1 MPPKQSRG
9 AQALG
14 PSSAQFD
21 KFIRSQEAF
30 LQGLQA
36 GRTTA
41 TTRVSTRPARGTA
54 GWTCLF
60 DDCTFASAR
69 KVNFS
74 TNAVCKGCCRP
85 KAHAMNPPRH
95 MRIAPAQPT
104 RSLRASAMAQ
114 SSPAPDA
121 HAAPPPSR
129 TVAVIRKSDAAT
141 VAADE
146 GLGAVGAT
154 FKDVLAAKLPVHRT
168 VAAGLPA
175 ERAGIAPL
183 TDLDVD
189 SLFKLPPA
197 TPQKIPTAEE
207 LVASEQ
213 PLRTTADLATQQAE
227 VKSLEQAL
235 TLLPEGSKG
244 RASLVAILKEQQ
256 TLLDKLLKKA
266 PGTRL
271 QIEKLRSAKQ
281 AQKEQFTLLHE
292 RAETGKVN
300 AAKSIAALL
309 AEIDSHVELVTQ
321 RRKAVVTAY
330 EKADRAWDGFHA
342 ARRQQWDL
350 LMAQFDA
357 KVHELEAAPLLEAM
371 VVDATQTQ
379 IPQTVDA
386 LAVAAPV
393 APPQPPV
400 DPLAQAQQDGAAVQ
414 NVAAAAQAALRQ
426 AQVAAAATPPHLRT
440 FACDL
445 TDIPDALP
453 EPNDTQWAQLHALW
467 VALETLERHEGVTGT
482 TIPISFDGL
491 TVSTEVPKLLTGEVL
506 WKRAFPDAEPD
517 GTAIVTW
524 QLRCIMKESMQKHR
538 AKLVAD
544 RAAHAAAE
552 EQASHSIVASV
563 REFRAKR
570 HCPGIGLA
578 ALPSGA

>member
-1 MPPKQSRG
+1 MPPKKSRG

-14 PSSAQFD
+14 PSDAQVSEL
-21 KFIRSQEAF
+21 IRSQKVF

-36 GRTTA
+36 SRTGVA
-41 TTRVSTRPARGTA
+41 PRAPSQQARGTT

-95 MRIAPAQPT
+95 MRIAPAEPT
-104 RSLRASAMAQ
+104 RSLRAKAKAQ
-114 SSPAPDA
+114 SGPATTD

-129 TVAVIRKSDAAT
+129 TVAVIRRSDTAA
-141 VAADE
+141 VAAE
-146 GLGAVGAT
+146 EELGAVGTT
-154 FKDVLAAKLPVHRT
+154 FKDVLAAKLPVHRS
-168 VAAGLPA
+168 VATGLPA
-175 ERAGIAPL
+175 ERLGIAPL
-183 TDLDVD
+183 ADFDVD

-197 TPQKIPTAEE
+197 MPQKIPTAEE
-207 LVASEQ
+207 LVANEQ
-213 PLRTTADLATQQAE
+213 PLRTTADLEAQKAE
-227 VKSLEQAL
+227 VRSLEQAL
-235 TLLPEGSKG
+235 SLLPEGSKG
-244 RASLVAILKEQQ
+244 RASLVAILTEQQ

-266 PGTRL
+266 PGTLL
-271 QIEKLRSAKQ
+271 QIEKLRSARQ

-300 AAKSIAALL
+300 AAKGIAALL
-309 AEIDSHVELVTQ
+309 AEIDTHVALVTE

-330 EKADRAWDGFHA
+330 DKADRAWDGFHA
-342 ARRQQWDL
+342 ARRQQWDHL
-350 LMAQFDA
+350 LVQFDA
-357 KVHELEAAPLLEAM
+357 KVHELEAAPLVEM
-371 VVDATQTQ
+371 VVDAVQAPQ
-379 IPQTVDA
+379 I
-386 LAVAAPV
+386 AAAGV
-393 APPQPPV
+393 APPLAPA
-400 DPLAQAQQDGAAVQ
+400 DPLALAQQDGAAAQ
-414 NVAAAAQAALRQ
+414 NVVAAAQEAQRQAMVAAAA
-426 AQVAAAATPPHLRT
+426 VPPHLRT

-445 TDIPDALP
+445 SEIPDALP
-453 EPNDTQWAQLHALW
+453 QPNDTQWAQLHVLW

-491 TVSTEVPKLLTGEVL
+491 TVATEVPKLLTGEVL
-506 WKRAFPDAEPD
+506 WKRAFPDGEPD
-517 GTAIVTW
+517 GKATVTW

-552 EQASHSIVASV
+552 EQTSPSIVASV
-563 REFRAKR
+563 RDYRAKR
-570 HCPGIGLA
+570 HCTGIAVA